1 MGSVAAVVGST
12 GLEPSRSL
20 VPRVA
25 HIMGGESSVAKK
37 KKGRGGMWLIKVD
50 FFVTG
55 LLRVFNII
63 TFMGSLQKGVS

>member
-25 HIMGGESSVAKK
+25 HIMGGESSVAR
-37 KKGRGGMWLIKVD
+37 KKGEGGMWLIKVD
-50 FFVTG
+50 LFVTG

-63 TFMGSLQKGVS
+63 TFMGSLRKRVS

>member
-12 GLEPSRSL
+12 GLEPSLSL

-37 KKGRGGMWLIKVD
+37 KKKKEGNVVNKSRFICHR
-50 FFVTG
+50 TSQ
-55 LLRVFNII
+55 
-63 TFMGSLQKGVS
+63 SL

>member
-12 GLEPSRSL
+12 GLEPSLSL

-37 KKGRGGMWLIKVD
+37 KKKREMWLIKVD
-50 FFVTG
+50 LFVTG

-63 TFMGSLQKGVS
+63 MFTGSLRKGVS

>member
-12 GLEPSRSL
+12 GLEPSLSL

-37 KKGRGGMWLIKVD
+37 KKKKIGKCG
-50 FFVTG
+50 
-55 LLRVFNII
+55 
-63 TFMGSLQKGVS
+63 